1 MWPRPP
7 AEGAGPR
14 GTYPGKLWAMG
25 GVPSVTPSRS
35 EGSALGPA
43 RDPSLREG
51 VTAMLKLTPMGLCS
65 LIPVPQTGFPVYE
78 WISDKLD
85 QDLGYVLLHSP
96 FAGKTLKI
104 GAKHGTLRV
113 IHPVL

>member
-1 MWPRPP
+1 
-7 AEGAGPR
+7 
-14 GTYPGKLWAMG
+14 MG
-25 GVPSVTPSRS
+25 GVPVVILSAAKDLSLGRAQILRCAQDDS
-35 EGSALGPA
+35 EGM
-43 RDPSLREG
+43 
-51 VTAMLKLTPMGLCS
+51 TAVLKLTPMGLCL

-85 QDLGYVLLHSP
+85 QDLGYVFLHSP